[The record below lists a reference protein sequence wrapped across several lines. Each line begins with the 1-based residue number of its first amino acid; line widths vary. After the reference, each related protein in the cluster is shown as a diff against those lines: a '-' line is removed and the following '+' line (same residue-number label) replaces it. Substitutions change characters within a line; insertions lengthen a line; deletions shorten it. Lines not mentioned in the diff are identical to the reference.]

1 MGHAATKSVN
11 MAEGNNSV
19 GVYENIESLGEEVRQ
34 QDSVSDLKDSITLG
48 IRDTV
53 NEVLAVMVTNVRLQE
68 EILAAV
74 VKNGERMEQIA
85 SLIQKQ
91 SPAQCNTLALNKHNG
106 AENSHGPVS
115 NRIKVCHKC
124 LRPGHIRRECRS
136 GKYMYR

>member
-11 MAEGNNSV
+11 MAERNNSV

-85 SLIQKQ
+85 SLIERQ
-91 SPAQCNTLALNKHNG
+91 SSGQCDTMILNEHADAGNEVKPGNRR
-106 AENSHGPVS
+106 PVICY
-115 NRIKVCHKC
+115 RCGK
-124 LRPGHIRRECRS
+124 PGHIRKQCWRGRC
-136 GKYMYR
+136 M